1 MTGHP
6 IAVSLKARGLSVLEK
21 SFVVGFKEFW
31 PQAGAETLDL
41 GISIAINVVL
51 VTWST
56 WFSIILTVLS
66 LCFYAFFKNGQV
78 ATDGSLMIPVAF
90 LIYLPTLWLAL
101 MVRHL
106 AQPVC

>member
-1 MTGHP
+1 MASHP

-41 GISIAINVVL
+41 GVAIAINVVL
-51 VTWST
+51 LTWST
-56 WFSIILTVLS
+56 WFSVILTILC
-66 LCFYAFFKNGQV
+66 LCFYAFFQGGQV

-90 LIYLPTLWLAL
+90 LIYLPTLWLAY
-101 MVRHL
+101 MVSS
-106 AQPVC
+106 